1 MGSVHAGRPDKGFAE
16 LHVPGVSGDIDE
28 ENNQAVDS
36 DMDDP
41 RSEFF
46 LEPDKGTRFGA
57 FRLSNGANYRSGLN
71 EALKYPYL

>member
-16 LHVPGVSGDIDE
+16 LHAPDVSGDIDE

-41 RSEFF
+41 
-46 LEPDKGTRFGA
+46 
-57 FRLSNGANYRSGLN
+57 SGNPAVTEGL
-71 EALKYPYL
+71 AAV